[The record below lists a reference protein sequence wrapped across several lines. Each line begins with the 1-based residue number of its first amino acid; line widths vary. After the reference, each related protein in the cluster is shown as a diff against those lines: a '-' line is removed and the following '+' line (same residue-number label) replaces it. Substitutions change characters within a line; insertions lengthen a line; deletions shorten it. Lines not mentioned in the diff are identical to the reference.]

1 MMDRRMVDG
10 SENSCLDVISEW
22 SQFLFKAFK
31 KLQLLENVDFFIFA
45 NPFNNN
51 SKFTDSGTVGQWVF
65 FNFLG

>member
-1 MMDRRMVDG
+1 MVDG

-31 KLQLLENVDFFIFA
+31 KLQLLENVYFFIFA